1 MLSRV
6 LSRVFVRAV
15 FACDTV
21 NIVSVGLL
29 QAAAADKANAELAA
43 AAKGAVDKL
52 LELKKQLA
60 EAQEA

>member
-1 MLSRV
+1 MTV
-6 LSRVFVRAV
+6 
-15 FACDTV
+15 TV
-21 NIVSVGLL
+21 NMVSVGLL
-29 QAAAADKANAELAA
+29 QAAAADKANTALAA